1 MLHGK
6 NNTGI
11 TRSDAERD
19 DVVLKLN
26 SMLIALM
33 ITANLITEVL
43 VRLPF
48 FKNFS
53 NNIVVL
59 GAALAIASAKVFYT
73 HKFRVLLP
81 TMMVTAFT
89 LLWYL
94 YTLFFHYDDSTLEPA
109 QFVLYVLVPVY
120 AISQKADGE
129 YVLRYVLYIGFMSVP
144 VSNSFFVL
152 LYENINQAN
161 LQNIYTLLIIVIAAM
176 IHFSLYRKQSNIAVK
191 LAYVYAV
198 YILVKALMYANRG
211 AIVCLLFCLSIL
223 IINSYDGE
231 QRRGLTNKSVL
242 AITLLVVTGLL
253 SVLFFVPILHFMESV
268 SYKLFH
274 SVPSFIS
281 KMLIYIQEGDI
292 SDGRGVINSF
302 TLDCFGRQPLFG
314 YGIKTFQAVASR
326 EAQRTWPYPHQYI
339 YQYLFEGGIIF
350 GALPS
355 YLSISITAKTIFRR
369 IPTKK
374 EFALCCILI
383 CTTLPKLLFS
393 TDAWTSTSIWMLITY
408 SLIYIMRRSES
419 VYSAKKLSSIYG
431 GKYVNI

>member
-1 MLHGK
+1 M
-6 NNTGI
+6 
-11 TRSDAERD
+11 
-19 DVVLKLN
+19 
-26 SMLIALM
+26 
-33 ITANLITEVL
+33 
-43 VRLPF
+43 
-48 FKNFS
+48 
-53 NNIVVL
+53 
-59 GAALAIASAKVFYT
+59 
-73 HKFRVLLP
+73 
-81 TMMVTAFT
+81 
-89 LLWYL
+89 
-94 YTLFFHYDDSTLEPA
+94 
-109 QFVLYVLVPVY
+109 
-120 AISQKADGE
+120 
-129 YVLRYVLYIGFMSVP
+129 
-144 VSNSFFVL
+144 
-152 LYENINQAN
+152 
-161 LQNIYTLLIIVIAAM
+161 
-176 IHFSLYRKQSNIAVK
+176 SNIAVK

-419 VYSAKKLSSIYG
+419 VHSAKKLSSIYG

>member
-292 SDGRGVINSF
+292 EDLFFFQKIKGV
-302 TLDCFGRQPLFG
+302 G
-314 YGIKTFQAVASR
+314 
-326 EAQRTWPYPHQYI
+326 QRTWPYPHQYI

-419 VYSAKKLSSIYG
+419 VHSAKKLSSIYG